1 MARRMIAV
9 AMLVA
14 ATIVAGIGESAAAAE
29 GATRYYLSLGDSL
42 AFGFQS
48 AKAHPGL
55 SASEFDSGY
64 SDVLARRLQH
74 GRSGPTLVNYGC
86 PGESTTSYSLGGCPW
101 TMAGLPLHDPHPG
114 SQADAARRFLNTHR
128 GRVDLV
134 TVSLWSNDANAFIQ
148 GCHVDPICIG
158 DNAPRAIGEFA
169 GRLSSILN
177 VLREAAPDTQVVVVG
192 AVDVNVGAFAFSHPL
207 IQAINAAMADVAD
220 RAGARFADPFPVFNP
235 AGDTGAALCP
245 LTGVCSPVRD
255 THPSDLGYQVLA
267 DLIADQL
274 RPGAL

>member
-1 MARRMIAV
+1 
-9 AMLVA
+9 
-14 ATIVAGIGESAAAAE
+14 
-29 GATRYYLSLGDSL
+29 
-42 AFGFQS
+42 
-48 AKAHPGL
+48 
-55 SASEFDSGY
+55 
-64 SDVLARRLQH
+64 
-74 GRSGPTLVNYGC
+74 
-86 PGESTTSYSLGGCPW
+86 
-101 TMAGLPLHDPHPG
+101 
-114 SQADAARRFLNTHR
+114 
-128 GRVDLV
+128 LV
-134 TVSLWSNDANAFIQ
+134 TVSLWSNDANEFIQ

-158 DNAPRAIGEFA
+158 DNAPRVIGEFA